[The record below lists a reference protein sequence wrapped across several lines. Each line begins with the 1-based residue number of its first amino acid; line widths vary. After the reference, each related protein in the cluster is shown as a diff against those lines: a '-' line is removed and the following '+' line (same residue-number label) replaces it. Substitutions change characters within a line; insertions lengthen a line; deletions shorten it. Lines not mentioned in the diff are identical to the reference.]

1 MNDKITPPYKIYQP
15 YIKLPLKN
23 TFNVTRIVT
32 VLFYDFAPS
41 FYTEGESHDF
51 WEMVYV
57 DRGEITAVADGKETR
72 LRQGEVIFHK
82 PGEFHAHKCDGT
94 HSASVFILAFD
105 CRSAAMK
112 HFVRKSSR
120 TPAELTSLMRR
131 LIDEC
136 AGSLSVG
143 NYPLKKLESA
153 PIGGQQLVRI
163 YLEEFLIGMVR
174 SAEKKDAAKAVS
186 ASRTGGD
193 NSLAD
198 SICEYLSRHISDRV
212 TLEILREEFHFGK
225 SHLCDTFKKVK
236 GDTIVNYHLKLKI
249 AEAKRMLQEENL
261 TVSEVS
267 ERLGFETPAY
277 FSRVFRKFAGMS
289 PRAFQGKLISKNA
302 VYLEK

>member
-1 MNDKITPPYKIYQP
+1 MDDKTIMPYKS
-15 YIKLPLKN
+15 YIKMPLKN
-23 TFNVTRIVT
+23 TFNVTQIVT

-57 DRGEITAVADGKETR
+57 DRGEITAIAGEKETH

-82 PGEFHAHKCDGT
+82 PGEFHVHKCDGT
-94 HSASVFILAFD
+94 HSASVFIISFD

-112 HFVRKSSR
+112 QFSQKSTR
-120 TPAELTSLMRR
+120 TPAELKSLMRR

-136 AGSLSVG
+136 AVSLSVG
-143 NYPLKKLESA
+143 KYPLKKLECA

-174 SAEKKDAAKAVS
+174 STENHHALRSVYGSHIDS
-186 ASRTGGD
+186 D
-193 NSLAD
+193 NSLAN
-198 SICEYLSRHISDRV
+198 SICDYLMCHICERV
-212 TLEILREEFHFGK
+212 TLDELREKFHFGK
-225 SHLCDTFKKVK
+225 SHLCDVFKKSK

-249 AEAKRMLQEENL
+249 AEAKRMLKEENL

-267 ERLGFETPAY
+267 QHLGFEAPAY

-289 PRAFQGKLISKNA
+289 PRAFKSKLISKNT

>member
-1 MNDKITPPYKIYQP
+1 MNEKATPPYKIYQP

-57 DRGEITAVADGKETR
+57 DRGEITAIADNKETR

-82 PGEFHAHKCDGT
+82 PGEVHAHKCDGT

-112 HFVRKSSR
+112 YFSGKSAR

-143 NYPLKKLESA
+143 NYPLKNLDTA

-174 SAEKKDAAKAVS
+174 SAEKKNASGTVY
-186 ASRTGGD
+186 ASRFDGG
-193 NSLAD
+193 NSLSD
-198 SICEYLSRHISDRV
+198 SICDYLSRHVCDRV
-212 TLEILREEFHFGK
+212 TLEQLREEFHFGK
-225 SHLCDTFKKVK
+225 SHLCDVFKRAK

-267 ERLGFETPAY
+267 EHLGFESPAY
-277 FSRVFRKFAGMS
+277 FSRVFRKVAGTS
-289 PRAFQGKLISKNA
+289 PRAFQNRLINRNS